1 MIRRVIQLSF
11 LNFIIIQIFS
21 CNLHNNN
28 NTSYLIVR
36 NKWSS
41 EKVFFSDV
49 SSDFLKQ
56 KKINTGWSKLNKNSS
71 IPYFKLKNNK
81 GTVLGDYF
89 NEQKEYLVVQL
100 ENGKKYKWEK
110 NYWEIDYK
118 AFPSHLSRLKI
129 QNEAKKMIGK
139 YIWLNIVDNDTA
151 FVNNAAIEFNKF
163 DKVKV
168 RGIKVFQNKGRDWP
182 IWLEINTGTDLST
195 FVRYNGQK
203 KIKGKQNYYY
213 VDNPI
218 PKSWGSDM
226 IIKIM
231 KGQLKYGM
239 KKEQVRA
246 SIGNP
251 NTINNTS
258 SRHNVSEQWIY
269 ENTSGSKKY
278 LLFEYGELV
287 SM

>member
-1 MIRRVIQLSF
+1 MIRSVIKLIF
-11 LNFIIIQIFS
+11 INFFIIQIFS
-21 CNLHNNN
+21 CNLKNNN
-28 NTSYLIVR
+28 NPSYLIVR
-36 NKWSS
+36 NKWSG
-41 EKVFFSDV
+41 ETVFYSDV
-49 SSDFLKQ
+49 SSDILKQ
-56 KKINTGWSKLNKNSS
+56 KKINTGWSKLNKNIS

-81 GTVLGDYF
+81 GTVLGNYF

-110 NYWEIDYK
+110 NYWEIDDK

-129 QNEAKKMIGK
+129 QNEAKKMIGQF
-139 YIWLNIVDNDTA
+139 IWLNIIDNDTA
-151 FVNNAAIEFNKF
+151 FINNASFEFKKF
-163 DKVKV
+163 NKVKV

-182 IWLEINTGTDLST
+182 IWLEINLDTDFST

-231 KGQLKYGM
+231 KGQLEYGM

-269 ENTSGSKKY
+269 GKTLESKKY